1 MLSAV
6 DSTIIVAQDFYTDS
20 NTPPF
25 TISVTYENTAASPVT
40 LTCKTVEQNSGI
52 YAPSVELS
60 PSTGSDQKISVEFTG
75 TLNIE
80 LPFQISCSIGEEAT
94 VVTNAIIAHSEIR
107 LALCNSDEVYYPDS
121 ETNKV
126 NLYLYPGIED
136 SITVAAADCSC
147 LDDSNKPILDN
158 FQLVTD
164 TKFELTATK
173 TADCTLSEEFCSC
186 TFKCTYSSDLSVS
199 RKIKVLNPVLYIT
212 SSFET
217 LTSYKNTS
225 TVSAHTFPP
234 STEITCFANKV
245 ALESDTFTAGEVVE
259 DGNFEDLV
267 LEKLSSGVFHVFPK
281 DSTVSSGVYGIKC
294 SSGSTTDTFLFE
306 LDNSEPSSIS
316 GEKVNFDEYA
326 SVPCSCDLTPAFCD
340 ARCCCDSDCSDL
352 QVRRQ

>member
-1 MLSAV
+1 MVCMV
-6 DSTIIVAQDFYTDS
+6 DSTIIVAQDLYTDS
-20 NTPPF
+20 NIPPF
-25 TISVTYENTAASPVT
+25 TISVSYENTAASPIT

-52 YAPSVELS
+52 SAPSVELS
-60 PSTGSDQKISVEFTG
+60 PSTGSDQTISVEFTG

-80 LPFQISCSIGEEAT
+80 LPVKISCSVGEETTIVTDAT
-94 VVTNAIIAHSEIR
+94 IAHSENR

-126 NLYLYPGIED
+126 NLYLHPGIED
-136 SITVAAADCSC
+136 SITVAATGCSC

-173 TADCTLSEEFCSC
+173 TADCSLSEEFCSC

-199 RKIKVLNPVLYIT
+199 RKIRVRNPVLYIT

-225 TVSAHTFPP
+225 TVSAYTFPP
-234 STEITCFANKV
+234 SAEITCFANKV
-245 ALESDTFTAGEVVE
+245 AVDKNTFTTSEVVE
-259 DGNFEDLV
+259 DSNFEDMV

-294 SSGSTTDTFLFE
+294 SSSSATDTFLFE

-316 GEKVNFDEYA
+316 GEKVNFDEYV

-352 QVRRQ
+352 QVRKQ